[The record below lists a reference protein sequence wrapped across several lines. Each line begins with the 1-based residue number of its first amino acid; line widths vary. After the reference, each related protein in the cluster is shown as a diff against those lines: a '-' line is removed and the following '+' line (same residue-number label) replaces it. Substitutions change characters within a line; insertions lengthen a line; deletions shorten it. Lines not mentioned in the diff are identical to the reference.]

1 MELKEIH
8 KDAKNFMD
16 ELRLRTYPIAIKMIE
31 DESQIPENAERP
43 LKDQGYHLDLC
54 QGFAR
59 SRWEGRT
66 IAMLKEDMWCF
77 EPVVGYGLAEAPE
90 EFEEGKN
97 RYPASAMTKEAGK
110 VGAQVF
116 PRLEVGKYIGIVSA
130 PLHKCV
136 FEPDLFVVYCEPAQ
150 LTQIL
155 IAKNAIDGE
164 DINCKMSG
172 HDACV
177 YAVVPVLKE
186 KQCMVAS
193 PCRGDRRNA
202 MTQNNEI
209 IFSSP
214 INLLSK
220 LNDALDYLE
229 EHDWG
234 YPWPFELRP
243 ERKLD
248 ETAVRIGKKMGID
261 CE

>member
-1 MELKEIH
+1 MELEKIH
-8 KDAKNFMD
+8 EYADEFM
-16 ELRLRTYPIAIKMIE
+16 EVLRLRTNPLAIKMLE
-31 DESQIPENAERP
+31 DERQIPEEAERP

-54 QGFAR
+54 QAFAR

-97 RYPASAMTKEAGK
+97 RYPASAMTAEAGK
-110 VGAQVF
+110 IGARVF
-116 PRLEVGKYIGIVSA
+116 PRLEVGKYIGVASA
-130 PLHKCV
+130 PLNKCT
-136 FEPDLFVVYCEPAQ
+136 FEPDLFVVYCDPAQ

-155 IAKNAIDGE
+155 IAKNAIDGK
-164 DINCKMSG
+164 DVDCKMSG

-177 YAVVPVLKE
+177 YAVVPILQQN
-186 KQCMVAS
+186 QCMVAS

-202 MTQNNEI
+202 MTQNNEL

-214 INLLSK
+214 LSLLAK
-220 LNDALDYLE
+220 FIDAFAYLDK
-229 EHDWG
+229 HDWG
-234 YPWPFELRP
+234 FPWPFELRP

-248 ETAVRIGKKMGID
+248 DTAKDIGKKLGID
-261 CE
+261 CD